1 MDNPRGSGQHVLI
14 VEDNALVVGAIR
26 LLLEEHGFR
35 VTAAGS
41 VEDAISLALD
51 GRPDV
56 VLLDLSLPD
65 GDGLAVLERLKRQ
78 GAAPRVTVALTGHD
92 DERTKA
98 RCLRAGCR
106 AVLVKPMSTLA
117 LPGQLATWLGED
129 VEVRSGFSA
138 PPV

>member
-1 MDNPRGSGQHVLI
+1 MDNPRGSGERILL

-35 VTAAGS
+35 VSAAGS
-41 VEDAISLALD
+41 VEEAVPLALD
-51 GRPDV
+51 GRPDIL
-56 VLLDLSLPD
+56 LLDLTLPD
-65 GDGLAVLERLKRQ
+65 GDGLTVLERLTSR

-92 DERTKA
+92 DEVTRN

-117 LPGQLATWLGED
+117 LPGQLATWLAES
-129 VEVRSGFSA
+129 VEVRSGSSA
-138 PPV
+138 PPA